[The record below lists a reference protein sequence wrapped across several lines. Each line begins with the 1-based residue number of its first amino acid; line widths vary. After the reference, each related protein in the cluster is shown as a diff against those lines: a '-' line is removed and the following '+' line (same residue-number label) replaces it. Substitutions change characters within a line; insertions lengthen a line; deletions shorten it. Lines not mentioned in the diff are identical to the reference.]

1 MLISPDVYLTLFVTF
16 ITTCKT
22 SSIKIWLVLP
32 AGLAENLT
40 QVVFR
45 QPFVIQH
52 VRTQLLSCEMWNF
65 FYFSSLYIVYNQLVI
80 FDVIVFPLAA
90 SCYFVIWVTKMHD

>member
-1 MLISPDVYLTLFVTF
+1 
-16 ITTCKT
+16 
-22 SSIKIWLVLP
+22 VLP

-52 VRTQLLSCEMWNF
+52 VRTRLLRCETWNF
-65 FYFSSLYIVYNQLVI
+65 LFFIFIHHYIFN
-80 FDVIVFPLAA
+80 
-90 SCYFVIWVTKMHD
+90 

>member
-1 MLISPDVYLTLFVTF
+1 MLISPEVDLTLFVTF
-16 ITTCKT
+16 ITTCET
-22 SSIKIWLVLP
+22 SSIKIWFVLP

-52 VRTQLLSCEMWNF
+52 VRTRLIRCE
-65 FYFSSLYIVYNQLVI
+65 
-80 FDVIVFPLAA
+80 
-90 SCYFVIWVTKMHD
+90 T

>member
-1 MLISPDVYLTLFVTF
+1 MLISSDVDLSLFVTF

-22 SSIKIWLVLP
+22 SSIKIWFVLA

-45 QPFVIQH
+45 QPFVIQY
-52 VRTQLLSCEMWNF
+52 VRTRLLSCETWNF
-65 FYFSSLYIVYNQLVI
+65 LFFIFFHHYIMN
-80 FDVIVFPLAA
+80 
-90 SCYFVIWVTKMHD
+90 